1 MADINH
7 FLRHHVL
14 QSDLVAIFMSDTS
27 DSNDIGLEVLAPDR
41 TRRFVRIAESPFLI
55 GRGSESA
62 KHLQLTE
69 PRISRQCAAIN
80 FEGGEYYLE
89 DRGQRSG
96 LFVNGKKVNRCR
108 LQLGDVISFGFDN
121 FYELTF
127 RTSEPDTSIPD
138 LLSKIEGISSSDASP
153 GGLHKLNLLLEATA
167 LLHSRLP
174 LDAVLGNVLD
184 HAITITDA
192 DQGLL
197 LEANS
202 SGQLKARLAR
212 RSGGR
217 QLPSEQMAPSQT
229 ALRMALEQQSSV
241 ITGDLAEAVFDLREA
256 RSIAEQG
263 LRAIVVIPLYATAR
277 ASSSESAAHHKR
289 GELLGAVYLGFSR
302 PAVLSNL
309 DRKIL
314 DVLGVEAAS
323 ILENARL
330 VERDRQRRRLE
341 QEIEIAREIQ
351 RALLPGSFRNFAHVE
366 ASGINI
372 PCLSIGGD
380 YFDVFSMDK
389 ERAAFLIADVA
400 GKGHGAA
407 LLAAMLRGALLG
419 ITIGSDPARV
429 IEHINRFFCEHPEVE
444 RYATVFFGILNGEGH
459 IEYVNAGHPSPI
471 LLRRK
476 EVSEPF
482 TEGSFPVGM
491 MPEATYRTAC
501 VQLEPGDTLVL
512 YTDGVTEA
520 ADPDQQLFGL
530 PRLRT
535 LLNGRHDKP
544 LDEIQNHILRLVR
557 EFARGAGQADDITL
571 LLIRYRPWST
581 SPTAG
586 IPQDVP
592 VL

>member
-1 MADINH
+1 MCG
-7 FLRHHVL
+7 V
-14 QSDLVAIFMSDTS
+14 S
-27 DSNDIGLEVLAPDR
+27 DSGDIGLEVLAPDR
-41 TRRFVRIAESPFLI
+41 TCRFVRIIDSPFLI

-69 PRISRQCAAIN
+69 PRISRHCAAIN
-80 FEGGEYYLE
+80 FEDGEYYLE

-96 LFVNGKKVNRCR
+96 LFVNGEKVTRCKLR
-108 LQLGDVISFGFDN
+108 LGDVITFGFDH

-127 RTSEPDTSIPD
+127 RTAEPDTSIPD
-138 LLSKIEGISSSDASP
+138 LLNTIEGLSASDTSP

-184 HAITITDA
+184 HAITITGA
-192 DQGLL
+192 DRGLL
-197 LEANS
+197 LEANA

-217 QLPSEQMAPSQT
+217 PLSSDQMEPSQT

-241 ITGDLAEAVFDLREA
+241 ITGDLAQAVIDLREA
-256 RSIAEQG
+256 GSVAGQR
-263 LRAIVVIPLYATAR
+263 LRAIVVIPLYAIVR
-277 ASSSESAAHHKR
+277 ASPNESAVHGER
-289 GELLGAVYLGFSR
+289 GELLGVVYLDSYR
-302 PAVLSNL
+302 PAAPSNL

-314 DVLGVEAAS
+314 DALGVEAAS

-351 RALLPGSFRNFAHVE
+351 RALLPRTLRDFPHLD

-380 YFDVFSMDK
+380 YFDVFSLDDD
-389 ERAAFLIADVA
+389 RTAFLIADVA

-419 ITIGSDPARV
+419 ITIGSDPAQV
-429 IEHINRFFCEHPEVE
+429 ISHINRFLCEHPEVE
-444 RYATVFFGILNGEGH
+444 RYATVFLGIVSSDGQTEF
-459 IEYVNAGHPSPI
+459 VNAGHPSPI
-471 LLRRK
+471 LLRRGM
-476 EVSEPF
+476 VLEPF

-491 MPEATYRTAC
+491 MPEATYPSAH
-501 VQLEPGDTLVL
+501 VQLQPGDTLVL
-512 YTDGVTEA
+512 YSDGVTEA
-520 ADPDQQLFGL
+520 MNPGQQLFGAN
-530 PRLRT
+530 RLREV
-535 LLNGRHDKP
+535 LLGRHDTP
-544 LDEIQNHILRLVR
+544 LDSLKDVVLESVQTFV
-557 EFARGAGQADDITL
+557 RGAAQADDITL
-571 LLIRYRPWST
+571 LLVRYRPKLT
-581 SPTAG
+581 PRRPHA
-586 IPQDVP
+586 
-592 VL
+592 